1 MAIIKCPEC
10 GHQIS
15 DKAPVCPNCGVEIA
29 GKVTQCPNC
38 GEIYFRNEDSC
49 PNCHRPTTARRQ
61 ETQPAEAMPTVAEVS
76 SSPTPP
82 PPPTSRP
89 ACPAT
94 DEAPNHTTDN
104 TPKKKSHTAL
114 IAAFIIALAI
124 CGVCFYFYN
133 QAKDNKEREA
143 YEYAMT
149 SNDPMVL
156 QSYLDTYRAD
166 APEEHI
172 DSIQSHLAILRQ
184 QDQEWTNVLVSGSK
198 AALEDYLAKHPDTP
212 HRGEINNKLDSLDWV
227 DAQRQNTVDAYQE
240 YLNSHPEGA
249 HIDEAAENIKK
260 VKSKEVQPEE
270 RARLNDLFR
279 KFFQSI
285 NSRNEDRLTDQVED
299 VLASFLGKD
308 GATKSDVI
316 SFMHKIYKEDVTN
329 MNWHLANDYTIQ
341 KREVGEDEYEYQ
353 VQFSAK
359 QNVEYSDASKNSE
372 TRYKITATVSPQM
385 KISSFNMV
393 KIVE

>member
-61 ETQPAEAMPTVAEVS
+61 ETQPAEAVPTVAEVS

-133 QAKDNKEREA
+133 QAKDNKEHEA

-172 DSIQSHLAILRQ
+172 DSIQSHLAMLRQ

>member
-49 PNCHRPTTARRQ
+49 PNCHRPTTARQ
-61 ETQPAEAMPTVAEVS
+61 HETQPAEAVPTVAEVS

-89 ACPAT
+89 TCPAT
-94 DEAPNHTTDN
+94 DEAPNHTTDS
-104 TPKKKSHTAL
+104 TPKKKSHAAL

-133 QAKDNKEREA
+133 QAKDNKEHEA

-240 YLNSHPEGA
+240 YQNSHPEGA

>member
-61 ETQPAEAMPTVAEVS
+61 ETQPAEAVPTVAEVS
-76 SSPTPP
+76 SSLTPP

-94 DEAPNHTTDN
+94 DEAPNHTTDD
-104 TPKKKSHTAL
+104 TPKKKSHAAL
-114 IAAFIIALAI
+114 IVAFIIALAI

-172 DSIQSHLAILRQ
+172 DSIQSHLAMLRQ

-285 NSRNEDRLTDQVED
+285 NSHNEDRLTDQVED

>member
-76 SSPTPP
+76 SSLTPP

-94 DEAPNHTTDN
+94 DEASNHTTDN
-104 TPKKKSHTAL
+104 TPKKKSHAAL

-172 DSIQSHLAILRQ
+172 DSIQSHLAMLRQ

-240 YLNSHPEGA
+240 YQNSHPEGA

>member
-61 ETQPAEAMPTVAEVS
+61 ETQPAEAVPTVAEVS
-76 SSPTPP
+76 SSLTPP

-94 DEAPNHTTDN
+94 DEAPNHTTDD
-104 TPKKKSHTAL
+104 TPKKKSHAAL
-114 IAAFIIALAI
+114 IVAFIIALAI

-172 DSIQSHLAILRQ
+172 DSIQSHLAMLRQ

-227 DAQRQNTVDAYQE
+227 DAQRLNTVDAYQE

>member
-61 ETQPAEAMPTVAEVS
+61 ETQPTEAVPTVAEVS

-89 ACPAT
+89 AGPAT

-104 TPKKKSHTAL
+104 TPKKKSHAAL

-133 QAKDNKEREA
+133 QAKDNKEHEA

-172 DSIQSHLAILRQ
+172 DSIQSHLAMLRQ

>member
-49 PNCHRPTTARRQ
+49 PNCHRPTTARGQ
-61 ETQPAEAMPTVAEVS
+61 ETQPAEAVPTVAEVS

-89 ACPAT
+89 TCPAT
-94 DEAPNHTTDN
+94 DEAPNQTTDN
-104 TPKKKSHTAL
+104 TPKKKSHAAL

-172 DSIQSHLAILRQ
+172 DSIQSHLAMLRQ

>member
-49 PNCHRPTTARRQ
+49 PNCHRPTTARRH
-61 ETQPAEAMPTVAEVS
+61 ETQPAEAVPTVAEVS

-89 ACPAT
+89 TCPAT
-94 DEAPNHTTDN
+94 EEAPNHTTDG
-104 TPKKKSHTAL
+104 TPKKKSHAAL

-172 DSIQSHLAILRQ
+172 DSIQSHLAMLRQ

>member
-82 PPPTSRP
+82 PPSTSRP

-104 TPKKKSHTAL
+104 TPKEKSHAAL

-172 DSIQSHLAILRQ
+172 DSIQSHLAMLRQ